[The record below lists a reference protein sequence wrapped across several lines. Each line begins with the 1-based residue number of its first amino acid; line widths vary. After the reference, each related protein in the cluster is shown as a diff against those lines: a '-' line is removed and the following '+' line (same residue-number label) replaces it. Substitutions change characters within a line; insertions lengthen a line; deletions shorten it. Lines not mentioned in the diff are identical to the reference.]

1 MKLLMWLRLD
11 VLTILGAALVALAS
25 PAVGLSFLGWICLVP
40 LLFAVERQ
48 RSWRGALA
56 QGLWLSL
63 LMTVGVFHWLPGAV
77 TEFHAMPGWVPWLLL
92 PLYGAIAQPQ
102 LIGYAL
108 VRWAWRGRHDLT
120 TAAASA
126 LLYTGLDWLAPK
138 LFIDTFG
145 QMLHA
150 DLALVQVVDLGGVHL
165 LTLLLVL
172 VNEAVHVALAR
183 TLGRAPLRP
192 VRARLIVVL
201 ALVAATLGYG
211 LWRRAEVRAA
221 QAHPAD
227 RFTAGVIQANVGN
240 LSKLAAEKGDFE
252 AVVEVLMRYGRLSD
266 ELATSTTP
274 PDVIIWPETAYPLAF
289 GADRSSADRDM
300 DGELRRYAGERKIP
314 LVFGG
319 YHVAGKLEA
328 DKLEADKL
336 EHNSALVLDPG
347 GDLQVYHKHILMPFG
362 EYMPLVNDWA
372 WVREALPRLATFGRG
387 GTPLVLDLPLTG
399 RSIKIAPIICY
410 EALSAE
416 HVIASANAGSQVII
430 NLTND
435 SWFGSEAQKRLHLA
449 LAGLRSVETR
459 RPQIRAT
466 NTGIS
471 ALILADGT
479 LVDPGPVD
487 EEAALSYRV
496 PILDLPPTLVM
507 RLGPWAGYTSLIAG
521 ALLGLALT
529 LRRWRS
535 GVSTRAVDA
544 QA

>member
-11 VLTILGAALVALAS
+11 VLTILGAALVSLAS

-40 LLFAVERQ
+40 FLFAVERQ

-63 LMTVGVFHWLPGAV
+63 LMTAGVFHWLPGAV
-77 TEFHAMPGWVPWLLL
+77 TEFHDMPGWVPWLLL
-92 PLYGAIAQPQ
+92 PVYGAIAQPQ
-102 LIGYAL
+102 LLAYAL
-108 VRWAWRGRHDLT
+108 VRWAWRGRHDLA

-138 LFIDTFG
+138 LFLDTLG
-145 QMLHA
+145 QILHA
-150 DLALVQVVDLGGVHL
+150 DLSLVQVVDLGGVHL
-165 LTLLLVL
+165 LTLLIVL
-172 VNEAVHVALAR
+172 VNEAVHVLLAR
-183 TLGRAPLRP
+183 YLGRAPLRP
-192 VRARLIVVL
+192 VAVRLGVAA

-211 LWRRAEVRAA
+211 LWRGAQVRAA
-221 QAHPAD
+221 QARPAD

-240 LSKLAAEKGDFE
+240 LAKLAAEKGDFE

-266 ELATSTTP
+266 ALATSTMP
-274 PDVIIWPETAYPLAF
+274 PDVLIWPETAYPLAF

-300 DGELRRYAGERKIP
+300 DGELRRYVSERQIP

-319 YHVAGKLEA
+319 YHVTGTPEA
-328 DKLEADKL
+328 DQPEAGTREADQI

-347 GDLQVYHKHILMPFG
+347 GNLQVYHKHILMPFG
-362 EYMPLVNDWA
+362 EYMPLVNDAA

-387 GTPLVLDLPLTG
+387 GTPLVLDVPMAG
-399 RSIKIAPIICY
+399 RSVKMAPIICY

-416 HVIASANAGSQVII
+416 HVIASANAGSQVIV

-471 ALILADGT
+471 ALILADGAV
-479 LVDPGPVD
+479 VDPGPVD

-496 PILDLPPTLVM
+496 PVLDLPPTLVM
-507 RLGPWAGYTSLIAG
+507 QLGPWAGYTSLAAG

-529 LRRWRS
+529 LLRRR
-535 GVSTRAVDA
+535 RPA
-544 QA
+544 

>member
-11 VLTILGAALVALAS
+11 VLTILGAALIALAS

-40 LLFAVERQ
+40 FLFAVERQ

-102 LIGYAL
+102 LLGYAL

-266 ELATSTTP
+266 GLATSTTP

-300 DGELRRYAGERKIP
+300 DGELRRYAGERQIP

-319 YHVAGKLEA
+319 YHVAG
-328 DKLEADKL
+328 KLEADKL

-387 GTPLVLDLPLTG
+387 GTPLVLDVPLTG

-507 RLGPWAGYTSLIAG
+507 QLGPWAGYTSLIAG

-529 LRRWRS
+529 LRRRRS
-535 GVSTRAVDA
+535 GVNARAVDA

>member
-11 VLTILGAALVALAS
+11 VLTILGAALISLAS

-40 LLFAVERQ
+40 FLFAVERQ

-108 VRWAWRGRHDLT
+108 IRWAWRGRHDLT

-126 LLYTGLDWLAPK
+126 LLYTGMDWLAPK

-183 TLGRAPLRP
+183 YLGRAPLRP

-201 ALVAATLGYG
+201 MLVAATLGYG

-221 QAHPAD
+221 QAHPVD

-240 LSKLAAEKGDFE
+240 LAKLSAEKGDFE

-266 ELATSTTP
+266 GLATSTTP
-274 PDVIIWPETAYPLAF
+274 PDVLIWPETAYPLAF

-300 DGELRRYAGERKIP
+300 DGELRRYASERQIP

-319 YHVAGKLEA
+319 YHVVG
-328 DKLEADKL
+328 KL

-347 GDLQVYHKHILMPFG
+347 GELQVYHKHILMPFG

-387 GTPLVLDLPLTG
+387 GTPLVLDVPLAG
-399 RSIKIAPIICY
+399 RSVKMAPIICY

-416 HVIASANAGSQVII
+416 HVIASANAGSQVIV

-507 RLGPWAGYTSLIAG
+507 RLGPWAGYTSLAAG

-529 LRRWRS
+529 LRRRRS
-535 GVSTRAVDA
+535 QS
-544 QA
+544 

>member
-1 MKLLMWLRLD
+1 MKLLARLRLD
-11 VLTILGAALVALAS
+11 VLTILGAALISLAS

-40 LLFAVERQ
+40 VLFAIERQ
-48 RSWRGALA
+48 RSWGGAVA

-63 LMTVGVFHWLPGAV
+63 LMTAGVFHWLPGAV
-77 TEFHAMPGWVPWLLL
+77 TEFHDMPGWAPWLVL

-108 VRWAWRGRHDLT
+108 VRWAWRGRHDLA

-138 LFIDTFG
+138 LFLDTFG

-183 TLGRAPLRP
+183 YLGRAPLRP
-192 VRARLIVVL
+192 VRLRLAVVA

-211 LWRRAEVRAA
+211 LWRGAEVRAA
-221 QAHPAD
+221 QARPQG

-240 LSKLAAEKGDFE
+240 LAKLAAEKGDYE

-266 ELATSTTP
+266 ALATSTTP
-274 PDVIIWPETAYPLAF
+274 PDVLIWPETAYPLAF

-300 DGELRRYAGERKIP
+300 DGELRRYASERQIP

-319 YHVAGKLEA
+319 YHVAGA
-328 DKLEADKL
+328 L

-387 GTPLVLDLPLTG
+387 GTPLVLDVPLAG
-399 RSIKIAPIICY
+399 RTVKIAPIICY
-410 EALSAE
+410 EALDAA
-416 HVIASANAGSQVII
+416 HVIASANAGSQVIV

-471 ALILADGT
+471 TLILADGAV
-479 LVDPGPVD
+479 VDPGPVD
-487 EEAALSYRV
+487 EEIALTYRV

-507 RLGPWAGYTSLIAG
+507 RLGPWAGYASLIAG
-521 ALLGLALT
+521 TLLGLALT
-529 LRRWRS
+529 VRRR
-535 GVSTRAVDA
+535 RRPA
-544 QA
+544 